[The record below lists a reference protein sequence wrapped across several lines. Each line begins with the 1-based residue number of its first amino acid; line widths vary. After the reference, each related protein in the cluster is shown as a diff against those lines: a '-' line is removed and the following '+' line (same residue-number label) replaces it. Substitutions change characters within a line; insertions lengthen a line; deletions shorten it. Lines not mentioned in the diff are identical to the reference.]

1 MILGGTSSP
10 PPQRA
15 LLVPKWSPITNTN
28 ANRLN
33 KKQTARWQR
42 HAQEII
48 VIDLVWDPLNSNG
61 VPWWRKGLSQV
72 VMDSDCYKCCQ
83 RRRRRPSGRPRIVRV
98 VFSFSELCIVKL
110 VIFGSPQI
118 QLILMSKII
127 HHLKTSWNGQG
138 CFTFLFCIFTHKNSQ
153 IQLFAAIV
161 SQHIL
166 GHENNHRFLFSKA
179 VRFQVLETDIR
190 KSFLAIVLSFVKSS
204 SPPASILKD
213 LKTTFITT
221 SYHRYRTVLLFY
233 FPFSHKKYQILCF
246 AAIVF
251 QHILGHENNRCF
263 LLYKAVRFQV
273 LETDLRKSILT
284 IVLSFAKSSSP
295 LISIFKDL
303 KTTFIT
309 TSHPRYRT
317 ALLFYVPFA
326 HTKINN
332 SGCSLPLFSNTFWVT
347 RTTIVSYFARLCVS
361 RSWKPISA
369 NSS

>member
-1 MILGGTSSP
+1 
-10 PPQRA
+10 
-15 LLVPKWSPITNTN
+15 
-28 ANRLN
+28 
-33 KKQTARWQR
+33 
-42 HAQEII
+42 
-48 VIDLVWDPLNSNG
+48 
-61 VPWWRKGLSQV
+61 
-72 VMDSDCYKCCQ
+72 
-83 RRRRRPSGRPRIVRV
+83 
-98 VFSFSELCIVKL
+98 
-110 VIFGSPQI
+110 
-118 QLILMSKII
+118 MSKII

-138 CFTFLFCIFTHKNSQ
+138 CFTFLFYIFTHKISQ

-190 KSFLAIVLSFVKSS
+190 KSVIAIVLSFVKSS

-233 FPFSHKKYQILCF
+233 FPVSHKKSQILCF
-246 AAIVF
+246 AAIVV
-251 QHILGHENNRCF
+251 QHILGHGNNRCF
-263 LLYKAVRFQV
+263 LFYKAVRFQV

-295 LISIFKDL
+295 PISIFKDL